1 MISKNLKTI
10 LIVVIILGVALGAY
24 QFLNFNNLYNN
35 QYNQQNQM
43 RDQPQGVLNI
53 LPDEAA
59 DVNEVNENFEG
70 DMQVD
75 SVDMSQGTNFDATA
89 VSTTRTNA
97 NRPRIIGSDVTQAM
111 NVDMDPAA
119 QQLRAASC
127 FPKEQIS
134 PQELLPQDNSSQWA
148 QVYPSGEGSLKNRNF
163 LQASNLIGINT
174 VGQTLRNANL
184 QLRSEPPNPQ
194 VAVSPWMQST
204 IDPDTNRRP
213 LEIGGCY

>member
-10 LIVVIILGVALGAY
+10 LIVVIVFGIAFGVY
-24 QFLNFNNLYNN
+24 QFMNYNKPS
-35 QYNQQNQM
+35 QQTQM
-43 RDQPQGVLNI
+43 RNQPRGVVDIN
-53 LPDEAA
+53 PDDAPA
-59 DVNEVNENFEG
+59 SIENFEG

-89 VSTTRTNA
+89 VSTTRTDA
-97 NRPRIIGSDVTQAM
+97 NRPRVIGPDVTQAM
-111 NVDMDPAA
+111 NADMDPAA

>member
-24 QFLNFNNLYNN
+24 QFLNFNNLHN
-35 QYNQQNQM
+35 NQQNQI
-43 RDQPQGVLNI
+43 RNQPQGVLNI

-59 DVNEVNENFEG
+59 EVAEVNENFEP
-70 DMQVD
+70 DMNVD
-75 SVDMSQGTNFDATA
+75 PEHMSQGTNFDATA
-89 VSTTRTNA
+89 VSTTRTNP

>member
-1 MISKNLKTI
+1 MLSKNLKTI
-10 LIVVIILGVALGAY
+10 LIVVIVFGIAFGAY
-24 QFLNFNNLYNN
+24 QYMNINKTSM
-35 QYNQQNQM
+35 QM
-43 RDQPQGVLNI
+43 RGQPQGVSDMDSI
-53 LPDEAA
+53 DQPASI
-59 DVNEVNENFEG
+59 ENF
-70 DMQVD
+70 DPNVQV
-75 SVDMSQGTNFDATA
+75 VGEEVSQDTNFDATA
-89 VSTTRTNA
+89 VSTTSS
-97 NRPRIIGSDVTQAM
+97 NRPRVIGTDVIEGM
-111 NVDMDPAA
+111 NSDMDPAA

-127 FPKEQIS
+127 FPREQIS

>member
-1 MISKNLKTI
+1 MLSKNLKTI
-10 LIVVIILGVALGAY
+10 LIVVIVFGIAFGAY
-24 QFLNFNNLYNN
+24 QYVNINKPSM
-35 QYNQQNQM
+35 QM
-43 RDQPQGVLNI
+43 RNQPKGVADMNSIDQPASI
-53 LPDEAA
+53 
-59 DVNEVNENFEG
+59 ENFQANVQVEG
-70 DMQVD
+70 EE
-75 SVDMSQGTNFDATA
+75 MSQGTNFDATA
-89 VSTTRTNA
+89 VSTTNS
-97 NRPRIIGSDVTQAM
+97 NRPRVIGSDVIEGM
-111 NVDMDPAA
+111 NTDMDPAA

>member
-10 LIVVIILGVALGAY
+10 LIVVIVLGVAFGFY
-24 QFLNFNNLYNN
+24 QFMDYNN
-35 QYNQQNQM
+35 YQNNQQIQI
-43 RDQPQGVLNI
+43 RSQPQGVLNV
-53 LPDEAA
+53 LPDDAE
-59 DVNEVNENFEG
+59 NIENFET
-70 DMQVD
+70 DMQVEG
-75 SVDMSQGTNFDATA
+75 VEMSEGTNFDATSL
-89 VSTTRTNA
+89 STTRSNP
-97 NRPRIIGSDVTQAM
+97 NRPRVIGQDLTQAM

-174 VGQTLRNANL
+174 VGQTMRNANL

>member
-1 MISKNLKTI
+1 MLSKNLKTI
-10 LIVVIILGVALGAY
+10 LIVVIVFGIAFGAY
-24 QFLNFNNLYNN
+24 QYMNFNKPSM
-35 QYNQQNQM
+35 QMQM
-43 RDQPQGVLNI
+43 RGQPQGVS
-53 LPDEAA
+53 
-59 DVNEVNENFEG
+59 
-70 DMQVD
+70 DMD
-75 SVDMSQGTNFDATA
+75 SVDQPASIENFQANVQVEGEEMSQGTNFDATA
-89 VSTTRTNA
+89 VSTTKTNS
-97 NRPRIIGSDVTQAM
+97 NKPRIIGADVIEGM
-111 NVDMDPAA
+111 NADMDPAA

>member
-10 LIVVIILGVALGAY
+10 LIVVIVLGVAFGFY
-24 QFLNFNNLYNN
+24 QFMNYNN
-35 QYNQQNQM
+35 INNQNNQQNQM
-43 RDQPQGVLNI
+43 RNQPQGVLNV
-53 LPDEAA
+53 LPDEA
-59 DVNEVNENFEG
+59 ENIESFEG
-70 DMQVD
+70 NVQVD
-75 SVDMSQGTNFDATA
+75 GVKMSQDTNFDATA
-89 VSTTRTNA
+89 VSTTRTDA
-97 NRPRIIGSDVTQAM
+97 NRPRVIGPNVTQAM

-174 VGQTLRNANL
+174 VGQTMRNANL